1 LNGGDR
7 KTLRR
12 ERALKRQESGKV
24 RKPLEQAISK
34 AERRIA
40 ALEKEQDELAGQLM
54 RPQADTDFAK
64 VNRRLHE
71 IQIEL
76 EECVATWETSSRQL
90 ESMPDA

>member
-1 LNGGDR
+1 
-7 KTLRR
+7 
-12 ERALKRQESGKV
+12 
-24 RKPLEQAISK
+24 
-34 AERRIA
+34 
-40 ALEKEQDELAGQLM
+40 M